1 MRKHLFT
8 TLLLVAVICAQP
20 LSSQQKRLL
29 GDPVDVSLDF
39 KDFHNTFFFADK
51 LATFDPATAKGTIS
65 WKRSSL
71 YTRQAFDVNTIL
83 PQDLTMLDFPGAAY
97 QQNPELSFTVDFIT
111 PRTLRIRMLTTPV
124 QPKPFD
130 SPMLIKEPGVDTSWK
145 YTKSKTGHI
154 YQSAFGKL
162 LIEENPFRIMLMD
175 ATGKLLTDTRRWK
188 DNDSTQVKILP
199 FNFIKKGVDN
209 SREINP
215 VFSLSPNEKIFGCGE
230 SFTKLDKRGQKINL
244 FVTDPQGPET
254 DMMYKPIPF
263 FMSNRG
269 YGMFMHTSAPV
280 TCDFGK
286 YLCGG
291 QQTLYG

>member
-1 MRKHLFT
+1 MKKQIIPA
-8 TLLLVAVICAQP
+8 LLLLACSCLQP
-20 LSSQQKRLL
+20 LVAQQKRLL
-29 GDPVDVSLDF
+29 GDPVDMSLDF

-51 LATFDPATAKGTIS
+51 LASFDPATAKGKIS

-83 PQDLTMLDFPGAAY
+83 PQDLKMLDFPGEAY

-124 QPKPFD
+124 EPKPFD
-130 SPMLIKEPGVDTSWK
+130 SPMLVKEPGKDSSWK
-145 YTKSKTGHI
+145 YAKTKTGHT
-154 YQSAFGKL
+154 YTSAFGKL
-162 LIEENPFRIMLMD
+162 LIEENPFRIVLMD
-175 ATGKLLTDTRRWK
+175 AKGNRLTDTWRWN
-188 DNDSTQVKILP
+188 DNDSSQVKILP

-230 SFTKLDKRGQKINL
+230 SFTKLDKRGQKVNL

-254 DMMYKPIPF
+254 DAMYKPIPF

-269 YGMFMHTSAPV
+269 
-280 TCDFGK
+280 
-286 YLCGG
+286 
-291 QQTLYG
+291 